1 MIRDC
6 VFGIWYSVIAEFCSA
21 GIWDSD
27 IRDRDQDRVPG
38 FGMGYIRD
46 IGTAGYIRDGSF
58 ANKPSRIYPA
68 VPKSRIIYPIL
79 NPGTRS

>member
-27 IRDRDQDRVPG
+27 IRDRDQDRD
-38 FGMGYIRD
+38 RD
-46 IGTAGYIRDGSF
+46 IGTAGYIRDRVFWIGMRVF
-58 ANKPSRIYPA
+58 DYLTLTI
-68 VPKSRIIYPIL
+68 
-79 NPGTRS
+79 